1 MLNDKEN
8 LQRTLFR
15 LEQGKASFEQLKV
28 CGIMTGDIYV
38 DFDNLFLNHQQNESS
53 SVRWVM
59 IFIYFFNWIIIVNK
73 G

>member
-53 SVRWVM
+53 SVR
-59 IFIYFFNWIIIVNK
+59 
-73 G
+73 